1 MFGSVWSRNIYISV
15 KRART
20 HTRAQTHTCVYCLT
34 FMQKLGYSIWEICLC
49 LNSLVNQENQLLEVL
64 CYCLYSNSLGTP
76 WLIAMVLISLLFCG
90 KYLNSSDPPARKHR
104 EPLGLGAYRSTLC
117 RLASKSV
124 LLVFFAGGLP
134 VHGRNYPMNIQIM
147 RLTRCLLH

>member
-15 KRART
+15 KHART

-64 CYCLYSNSLGTP
+64 CYCLCSNSLGTP

-104 EPLGLGAYRSTLC
+104 EPLGLGAYRLERTDLPCVGWLLNQCYLSSLQVACLC
-117 RLASKSV
+117 MEGIKFILR
-124 LLVFFAGGLP
+124 
-134 VHGRNYPMNIQIM
+134 
-147 RLTRCLLH
+147 